1 VDEEKGIYREEVMLM
16 LGALAE
22 ITTTR
27 ERSSRYCARRRT
39 TMKRKK
45 PTPEER
51 RARLEAQE
59 ARIQALYARAEKIK
73 AELETSRAKHA
84 AE

>member
-1 VDEEKGIYREEVMLM
+1 
-16 LGALAE
+16 
-22 ITTTR
+22 
-27 ERSSRYCARRRT
+27 
-39 TMKRKK
+39 MKRKK

-73 AELETSRAKHA
+73 GELEASRANA